1 LQDLEEVEDGKEGR
15 FATSWKIMIPYSSF
29 LKEVRELMER
39 CFAWIDCDS
48 Q

>member
-15 FATSWKIMIPYSSF
+15 FATSWKIMIILF
-29 LKEVRELMER
+29 INFEEGQG
-39 CFAWIDCDS
+39 IDGEMICDS